1 MSVHVATAERSDGG
15 SSAPDQTAAAMQ
27 VHVLDTAAAVFAKH
41 PAASLSQVAAA
52 AGIGRTTLHKQ
63 FPTRHDL
70 LVAVA
75 SRALDISDS
84 VITAAP
90 ADPDPLR
97 RIVTDLLP
105 YGAYMTLLMLQP
117 EVFAEEAITT
127 RTDAIAVPIAAIVAG
142 AGTVRP
148 GVPDWWLVRSLHSL
162 LSTAWDLVQAGWLAP
177 RDAPEL
183 VLSTFTGGVLTP

>member
-1 MSVHVATAERSDGG
+1 MDVHAGLMRSTSEIPPYGAAVIG
-15 SSAPDQTAAAMQ
+15 SPAP
-27 VHVLDTAAAVFAKH
+27 VLDMAAAVLAKD
-41 PAASLSQVAAA
+41 PAASLGQVAGA

-75 SRALDISDS
+75 ARALDISES
-84 VITAAP
+84 VVATAAE
-90 ADPDPLR
+90 DPDPLR
-97 RIVTDLLP
+97 RIIVDLLP
-105 YGAYMTLLMLQP
+105 YGAYMTLLMAQP
-117 EVFAEEAITT
+117 EVFAEDAITA
-127 RTDAIAVPIAAIVAG
+127 RTDAIATPIAAIVAG
-142 AGTVRP
+142 AGSIRP
-148 GVPDWWLVRSLHSL
+148 GIPDWWLVRSLHSL